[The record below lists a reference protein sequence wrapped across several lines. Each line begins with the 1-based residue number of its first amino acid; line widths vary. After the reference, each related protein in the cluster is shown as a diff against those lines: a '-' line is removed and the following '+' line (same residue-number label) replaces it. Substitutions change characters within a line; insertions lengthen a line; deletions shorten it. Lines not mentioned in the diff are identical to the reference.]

1 MSFSDKIDE
10 WIKEAETR
18 PASAL
23 TILKLV
29 ANRLRD
35 LSARNEEL
43 LAENIALQNETRVQD
58 YQKRIVHLEYQLD
71 LLKRRA
77 VQGTLDETPGAE
89 TPRYL
94 LACNAAGR
102 VLRLPLNDAP
112 PTGWQLQGEAVL
124 SGEWPRLQS
133 AAEDEDLL
141 ALFSSGRVESC
152 RLADIPTA
160 PGSALRWEEAAL
172 PLAPRAGEAL
182 AALMPLA
189 RLPLSDF
196 FTQASRR
203 GMVKKTPV
211 SLAESILSKHFIGR
225 GALEKTDQPFA
236 IALTQKNGRVA
247 LVSYEGRLAGMA
259 VGDLSFTMEERLRLS
274 ATDFIVAASVFDE
287 EALLIC
293 VTQNGKIISRP
304 AGSVE
309 LAKGGG
315 RGQALIPPARLTS
328 GTRFIGALATHKG
341 DRLAALD
348 ANGAIRLHDVE
359 TVTGAGMLPAAAP
372 LLSLGLIPA

>member
-1 MSFSDKIDE
+1 MNFSDKIDE
-10 WIKEAETR
+10 WIQEAEAR

-29 ANRLRD
+29 ANRLKD

-43 LAENIALQNETRVQD
+43 LAENIALQNETRVQE

-77 VQGTLDETPGAE
+77 AQGNFDENPQTAA
-89 TPRYL
+89 PRFL
-94 LACNAAGR
+94 LVSSAAGR
-102 VLRLPLNDAP
+102 ILRLPLEEAP
-112 PTGWQLQGEAVL
+112 AAGWTIQGETVIG
-124 SGEWPRLQS
+124 GEWPRLLTVS
-133 AAEDEDLL
+133 ADEDLL
-141 ALFSSGRVESC
+141 ALFTSGRVERC
-152 RLADIPTA
+152 RLDDVPATT
-160 PGSALRWEEAAL
+160 GSALNWEQAAL

-203 GMVKKTPV
+203 GMLKKTPV
-211 SLAESILSKHFIGR
+211 SLAESILSKHFLGR

-236 IALTQKNGRVA
+236 ISLAQKSGRLA
-247 LVSYEGRLAGMA
+247 LVSYEGRLAGA
-259 VGDLSFTMEERLRLS
+259 SVGELSFTMEERLRLTAS
-274 ATDFIVAASVFDE
+274 DFIVAALTLE
-287 EALLIC
+287 EDALLIC
-293 VTQNGKIISRP
+293 VTQNGKIIARP
-304 AGSVE
+304 AGGVE
-309 LAKGGG
+309 IAKGGG
-315 RGQALIPPARLTS
+315 RGQALIPPARLAG
-328 GTRFIGALATHKG
+328 GTRFIGALAARKE

-348 ANGAIRLHDVE
+348 ANGGLRLFSVE
-359 TVTGAGMLPAAAP
+359 NALGAGTLPAGAP